1 MRVKASSLAG
11 TWYPAGREALR
22 GLIDRYLAEASGE
35 KPAQP
40 VGLVVPHAGYRYSGQ
55 AAAYA
60 YRLLD
65 PSWCRRVV
73 IVAPSHFVDF
83 GGAALPPVDC
93 FRTPLGDV
101 EVDRPT
107 VGKLSAEAG
116 FRLDLA
122 PFQEEHSLEIQLPF
136 LQSVL
141 EEFSLV
147 PVVLGRLLQEEIS
160 SIAAALAPLAD
171 RETVLIA
178 SSDFVHYGA
187 RFGFVPFVAE
197 TPEGLRHA
205 LEDLDGGAISA
216 ILTGDPGAFLDYVA
230 RTGATICGRIPIAVL
245 MATLGGGCR
254 AHRLCYYTSGDVTG
268 DWTSTVSYAAIA
280 FERATEH

>member
-1 MRVKASSLAG
+1 MRVKESSLAG
-11 TWYPAGREALR
+11 IWYPAGREALR
-22 GLIDRYLAEASGE
+22 ALIERYLAGVSGE
-35 KPAQP
+35 KPGRP

-83 GGAALPPVDC
+83 SGAALSPVDY

-101 EVDRPT
+101 EVDSAT
-107 VGKLSAEAG
+107 VGKLSSAPG
-116 FRLDLA
+116 FRLDLL
-122 PFQEEHSLEIQLPF
+122 PFRDEHSLEIQLPF

-141 EEFSLV
+141 AEFSLV
-147 PVVLGRLLQEEIS
+147 PVVLGRLLREEIF

-171 RETVLIA
+171 RETVLVA
-178 SSDFVHYGA
+178 SSDFVHYGE
-187 RFGFVPFVAE
+187 RFGFVPFAAE
-197 TPEGLRHA
+197 TPEQLKHA

-216 ILTGDPGAFLDYVA
+216 ISTGNPRAFLDYVA
-230 RTGATICGRIPIAVL
+230 HTGATICGRIPIAVL
-245 MATLGGGCR
+245 MAALGGGCR